1 MASETIDTAVSL
13 GAHGVT
19 TADALDRSTSTL
31 RERVADLLIRAVWF
45 GLLTGFAEV
54 SLVAAQKFL
63 LRRFEPQ
70 ALRSFVFLL
79 QGFNPHVVWMTP
91 VADLLLFSLVG
102 LVLMIG
108 ALVWPK
114 LIAPRIA
121 TTVFAFLAFS
131 SLLLM
136 VRPIGR
142 YAAFLVAAG
151 LGVQSARLLVRWNVF
166 RSPFLWRTTK
176 WMLALVA
183 ALLIGVFGWQG
194 LAERR
199 ALAKLP
205 PAAPNA
211 PNVLLI
217 TLDTVRARS
226 LSLYGYNRPTTP
238 QLERISK
245 NGVRFDRALVTA
257 PWTLPSH
264 ASMFTGRLP
273 HETSADWFKP
283 LDATHPTLAEVLG
296 RHGYATAGF
305 VANLDY
311 CNSATGL
318 SRGFVHYEEY
328 PISLGQIALSSTLG
342 EWILDACIRPL
353 TGYQDLLNR
362 KLAAELNRDFL
373 TWISRNDQ
381 RPFFAFLNYFDAHEP
396 FLPPSPFATTFGPN
410 GRPKKNLIMAPEQNR
425 NWTEK
430 EIQLE
435 RDAYDGSIAY
445 LDQELGLLFDE
456 LQRRGK
462 LANTLVIIT
471 SDHGE
476 EFSEHQIMGHGYD
489 VYLPTLHVP
498 LLIQL
503 PSRVPAGA
511 KVSDVVS
518 LRDLPATIMD
528 LLKLDDKTS
537 FPGNSLARYWDGSR
551 NAKPG
556 ADDALLSELDFA
568 PNLPA
573 SYPLSRGNMK
583 SLVFG
588 AYHYIRNG
596 DGSEQL
602 YNLEKDPNETSELSR
617 SESERQVLDR
627 FRVSLKTMVPH
638 E

>member
-1 MASETIDTAVSL
+1 MVSETVDTGISL
-13 GAHGVT
+13 EASNSII
-19 TADALDRSTSTL
+19 ADAVVHSSSTV
-31 RERVADLLIRAVWF
+31 RERVVQLLLMGVWF

-102 LVLMIG
+102 LVLVIG
-108 ALVWPK
+108 AQAWPK
-114 LIAPRIA
+114 LMSPRIA

-151 LGVQSARLLVRWNVF
+151 LGVQSARLLVRGNLF

-176 WMLALVA
+176 WMLALVTV
-183 ALLIGVFGWQG
+183 LVIVVFGWQG

-199 ALAKLP
+199 AFAKLP

-226 LSLYGYNRPTTP
+226 LSLHGYSRPTTP
-238 QLERISK
+238 ELERIGKS
-245 NGVRFDRALVTA
+245 GVRFDRALVTA

-273 HETSADWFKP
+273 HETTVDWFKP

-318 SRGFVHYEEY
+318 ARGFVHYEEY
-328 PISLGQIALSSTLG
+328 PISLGQIVLSSTLG
-342 EWILDACIRPL
+342 EWIFDACIRPL

-362 KLAAELNRDFL
+362 KSAAELNRDFL

-396 FLPPSPFATTFGPN
+396 FLPPRPFASTFGPK
-410 GRPKKNLIMAPEQNR
+410 GRPQKNLIMAPEMNSV
-425 NWTEK
+425 WTEQ

-445 LDQELGLLFDE
+445 LDQQLGLLFDE

-462 LANTLVIIT
+462 LENTLVIIT

-476 EFSEHQIMGHGYD
+476 EFNEHRIMGHGYD
-489 VYLPTLHVP
+489 LYLPTLHVP
-498 LLIQL
+498 LLIQFPL
-503 PSRVPAGA
+503 RAPAGA

-518 LRDLPATIMD
+518 LRDLPATVMD
-528 LLKLDDKTS
+528 LLKLNDKPS
-537 FPGNSLARYWDGSR
+537 FPGDSLARYWDGSR
-551 NAKPG
+551 KAKSG

-573 SYPLSRGNMK
+573 SYPLSRGDMK
-583 SLVFG
+583 SLVAG

-596 DGSEQL
+596 DGSEEL
-602 YNLEKDPNETSELSR
+602 YNLEKDPNERTELSR
-617 SESERQVLDR
+617 SESEREVLDR
-627 FRVSLKTMVPH
+627 FRVSLKTMLPH